1 MVEQAVR
8 HKAVTYYTPDEP
20 TGRIVRDARLAGHGK
35 AWTLGA
41 YEHPTYP
48 SPFNV
53 RVGDAGIKVWMVILW
68 LKLSDDDF
76 NELVRRFGNALE
88 PEDVETARWFYES
101 NKQAIDQKLREEE
114 EASIS

>member
-1 MVEQAVR
+1 MVKQAVS
-8 HKAVTYYTPDEP
+8 HKAVTYYTPDAS
-20 TGRIVRDARLAGHGK
+20 TGRIVRDALLKGHGK

-76 NELVRRFGNALE
+76 DELVRRFGNALE
-88 PEDVETARWFYES
+88 PEDVEAARSFYER
-101 NKQAIDQKLREEE
+101 NKQAIDQKIAEETE
-114 EASIS
+114 SA